1 VEENDIGQ
9 SMGELKRGYQ
19 AILCHT
25 VCMTDEDHAWMKYAR
40 RKLNEI
46 RLAEVPE
53 IKQIDLL
60 HVFHKIVFKT
70 YHWLK
75 VLLLQLSALNKTF
88 FYIFVVLCRNMTLRL
103 LTVEYFFL

>member
-9 SMGELKRGYQ
+9 SRAELKRGCQ

-46 RLAEVPE
+46 RLAEVSE
-53 IKQIDLL
+53 MKQTDLL
-60 HVFHKIVFKT
+60 HVFHKIIFKK

-75 VLLLQLSALNKTF
+75 VLLLKLSALNKTF
-88 FYIFVVLCRNMTLRL
+88 FYLFVVQFRNMTLRQ
-103 LTVEYFFL
+103 LTGIF